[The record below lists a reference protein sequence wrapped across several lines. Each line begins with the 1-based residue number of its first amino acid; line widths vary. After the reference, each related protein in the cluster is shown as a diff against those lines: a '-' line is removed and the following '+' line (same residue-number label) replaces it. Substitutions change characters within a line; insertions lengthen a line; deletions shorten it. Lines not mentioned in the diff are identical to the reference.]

1 YAPYVS
7 DYSRYL
13 PRDTG
18 AHPAFWASY
27 WGCTLG
33 SVLPMVLGA
42 MIGLASSQKSLVSG
56 LAMLTQ
62 GIAPLVLIVFS
73 VGIAAAN
80 AMNLYCGALSTLT
93 FGQTLF
99 PRWLPQARA
108 RTVTVIVLFA
118 LSLAAALLGKDSF
131 LDNYTDFIL
140 LLLYVLVPWTA
151 INLVDYYLL
160 RHGHY
165 DVASFFRQDGGI
177 YGRVNGVAV
186 ECYLLGILVQLPL
199 VATPLYTGPL
209 ARAMGGIDL
218 SWIVGLAVTGP
229 AYYWLARRWQARR
242 DARLARSEQLRA

>member
-1 YAPYVS
+1 
-7 DYSRYL
+7 
-13 PRDTG
+13 
-18 AHPAFWASY
+18 
-27 WGCTLG
+27 
-33 SVLPMVLGA
+33 
-42 MIGLASSQKSLVSG
+42 
-56 LAMLTQ
+56 
-62 GIAPLVLIVFS
+62 LVLIVFS

-99 PRWLPQARA
+99 PRWSPALRA
-108 RTVTVIVLFA
+108 RTITVVVLFG
-118 LSLAAALLGKDSF
+118 LSLAAALLGKNSF

-177 YGRVNGVAV
+177 YGRVNAVAV
-186 ECYLLGILVQLPL
+186 QCYLIGIVVQLPL

-229 AYYWLARRWQARR
+229 GYYWLARRSQSRR
-242 DARLARSEQLRA
+242 DAQLARTEQLRA